1 MPSDF
6 GTEVPSVLR
15 RIAAYKHDEVEALRP
30 REAELRAQAERQAPA
45 RGFTDA
51 LRNAPVPA
59 LIAEIKKASP
69 SKGVIREDFD
79 PAALARAYEAGGAA
93 ALSCLT
99 DGPGFQG
106 SIKAFAD
113 ARAAT
118 SLPMLRKD
126 FFLDPLQ
133 VLEARVIGADAV
145 LVILAMLDD
154 ARAKALMEAAEAL
167 GMDALVETHTE
178 EEVRRAVALGAT
190 LIGVNNRDLHTFHT
204 TLDTFETLSPL
215 IPDDAV
221 KVAESGIFT
230 REDVERVVGD
240 GAQAIL
246 VGESLMREADVEQA
260 TARIVGKLR

>member
-1 MPSDF
+1 MA
-6 GTEVPSVLR
+6 EVPSVLR
-15 RIAAYKHDEVEALRP
+15 RIAAYKRNEVEALRP
-30 REAELRAQAERQAPA
+30 REAELRAQAKAQAPA
-45 RGFTDA
+45 RGFTNA
-51 LRNAPVPA
+51 LRDASVPA

-79 PAALARAYEAGGAA
+79 AAALASAYEAGGAA

-106 SIKAFAD
+106 SVDAFSN

-133 VLEARVIGADAV
+133 VLEARAIGADAV
-145 LVILAMLDD
+145 LVILAMLND
-154 ARAKALMEAAEAL
+154 AQAEALMDAAEAL

-178 EEVRRAVALGAT
+178 EEVRRAVALGAK

-204 TLDTFETLSPL
+204 TLDTFEMLSPL
-215 IPDDAV
+215 IPDSAV

-230 REDVERVVGD
+230 REDVARVVGD

-246 VGESLMREADVEQA
+246 VGESLMREADVEAA
-260 TARIVGKLR
+260 TRSLLARA